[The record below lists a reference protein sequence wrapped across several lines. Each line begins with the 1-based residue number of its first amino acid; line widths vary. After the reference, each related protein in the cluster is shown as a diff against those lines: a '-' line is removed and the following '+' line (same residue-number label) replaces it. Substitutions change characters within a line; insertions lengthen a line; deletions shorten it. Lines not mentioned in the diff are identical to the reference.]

1 MKSFALIGAV
11 CAINFNA
18 APGIADYINKFNS
31 PADLQ
36 EFEMLQTG
44 ASWALNDNKIYD
56 ADGDGVEDNVKLTS
70 DQLDNYFF
78 PTVFNTSEDL
88 YNTRNGEYPG
98 HLQREFYEGQAVPVN
113 THELVKAEWKKW

>member
-11 CAINFNA
+11 CAMSMDA
-18 APGIADYINKFNS
+18 APGITDYINKFKS
-31 PADLQ
+31 PADLE

-44 ASWALNDNKIYD
+44 ASWALNNNKIYD

-78 PTVFNTSEDL
+78 PTVFNTAEDL

-98 HLQREFYEGQAVPVN
+98 HLQREFYEGQAVPGN
-113 THELVKAEWKKW
+113 RELVKAEWKKW

>member
-1 MKSFALIGAV
+1 MKSFAIIGAV
-11 CAINFNA
+11 CAMSNDK
-18 APGIADYINKFNS
+18 APGITDYINKFTS

-78 PTVFNTSEDL
+78 PTVFNTAEDM

-98 HLQREFYEGQAVPVN
+98 HLQREYYEGQAVPGN
-113 THELVKAEWKKW
+113 RELVKAEWKKW